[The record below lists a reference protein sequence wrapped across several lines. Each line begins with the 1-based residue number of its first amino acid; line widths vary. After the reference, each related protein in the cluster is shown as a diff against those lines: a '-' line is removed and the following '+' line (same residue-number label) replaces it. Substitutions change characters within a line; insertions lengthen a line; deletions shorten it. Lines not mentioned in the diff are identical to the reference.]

1 IGCGNYPDCNYTR
14 QLTQSDNGEA
24 ALDGKVL
31 GFNDDGVAVTLRTG
45 RFGPYIQLGEAEGD
59 QKPKRSSIPKGID
72 AATLDFEKAMQ
83 LLSLPREVGT
93 HPTEGGMITAGLGRF
108 GPFILHE
115 NGDAKTYVNLESIE
129 DVFTIGLNRAVALLA
144 EKRAGGGKSRFQRA
158 APKVLKALGEHPS
171 EGGPVQV
178 LEGRYGP
185 YVTHNKVNATVPRG
199 KDPASLTMDEAVA
212 LIAERIAN
220 GGGKKS
226 KASRSAKPKAA
237 KTAKPAKEKPAK
249 EVTAA
254 PAKRRTE
261 KSAAAKKPAAAK
273 PAAKKLAKAKA

>member
-1 IGCGNYPDCNYTR
+1 MLRNGRWRAGSAVAKAVDPLPPRDHWMAVEMLSGAQGMHIFTARHALPER
-14 QLTQSDNGEA
+14 PEEVVFSDPA
-24 ALDGKVL
+24 W
-31 GFNDDGVAVTLRTG
+31 
-45 RFGPYIQLGEAEGD
+45 
-59 QKPKRSSIPKGID
+59 
-72 AATLDFEKAMQ
+72 LDFVLHRA
-83 LLSLPREVGT
+83 P
-93 HPTEGGMITAGLGRF
+93 GLG
-108 GPFILHE
+108 
-115 NGDAKTYVNLESIE
+115 KT
-129 DVFTIGLNRAVALLA
+129 
-144 EKRAGGGKSRFQRA
+144 GKGRFQRN
-158 APKVLKALGEHPS
+158 APKVLNALGEHPS

-237 KTAKPAKEKPAK
+237 KAAKPAKE
-249 EVTAA
+249 ETAA
-254 PAKRRTE
+254 PAKR
-261 KSAAAKKPAAAK
+261 KAANQAAAKKPAAAK